1 MAEKSEE
8 QGAAMPANTQ
18 KIYAFKDALRKT
30 KWPFCRR
37 KTCRRL
43 FITKP
48 SEDVSTLDS
57 SETDPVIQISC
68 GNCGRAC
75 QT

>member
-30 KWPFCRR
+30 K
-37 KTCRRL
+37 
-43 FITKP
+43 
-48 SEDVSTLDS
+48 
-57 SETDPVIQISC
+57 
-68 GNCGRAC
+68 C
-75 QT
+75 QTTVAQIG